1 MAFCFIFSILL
12 APSYFCFIARLFAFP
27 LSVIIGLGY
36 RIRYGG
42 KRGQLLFNS
51 YSLLNGEPSLG
62 HELGL
67 GLGPVEFSW
76 ILGLLCWG
84 RICLTKINKYE
95 FIAAIVHFRLRGVIV
110 YEFIYTHSILVCLCM
125 CVIKLK
131 ANARCDHINKCI
143 NCVCVCVCELPLFYS
158 EDKRHRNTLS
168 HKKKNCRAFLP
179 QVSSPFNIYKHTN
192 TSRSLPYY
200 MHVRTEGTT
209 IKTARET
216 LIFLLLWQ
224 FHSQLA
230 EFIHNALL
238 GVQQSL
244 RRFYEF
250 CHALDFKFCRC

>member
-110 YEFIYTHSILVCLCM
+110 YEFIYTHSIFVCLCM

-168 HKKKNCRAFLP
+168 HKKKIVALFCLKS
-179 QVSSPFNIYKHTN
+179 QVPSTYTN
-192 TSRSLPYY
+192 T
-200 MHVRTEGTT
+200 
-209 IKTARET
+209 
-216 LIFLLLWQ
+216 LIHPEVYHIICMYVLKELL
-224 FHSQLA
+224 
-230 EFIHNALL
+230 
-238 GVQQSL
+238 
-244 RRFYEF
+244 
-250 CHALDFKFCRC
+250 

>member
-51 YSLLNGEPSLG
+51 YSLLNGEPSLR

-158 EDKRHRNTLS
+158 EDKRHRNTLR
-168 HKKKNCRAFLP
+168 HKKKLSRFSA
-179 QVSSPFNIYKHTN
+179 SSLK
-192 TSRSLPYY
+192 SLQ
-200 MHVRTEGTT
+200 HIQT
-209 IKTARET
+209 
-216 LIFLLLWQ
+216 
-224 FHSQLA
+224 H
-230 EFIHNALL
+230 
-238 GVQQSL
+238 
-244 RRFYEF
+244 
-250 CHALDFKFCRC
+250 

>member
-1 MAFCFIFSILL
+1 MPFCFIFSILL

-42 KRGQLLFNS
+42 KRGQLLFNL

-62 HELGL
+62 HEL

-110 YEFIYTHSILVCLCM
+110 YEFIYTHRILVCLCM

-168 HKKKNCRAFLP
+168 HKKKIVALFCLKS
-179 QVSSPFNIYKHTN
+179 QVPSTYTN
-192 TSRSLPYY
+192 T
-200 MHVRTEGTT
+200 
-209 IKTARET
+209 
-216 LIFLLLWQ
+216 LIHPEVYHIICMYVLKELL
-224 FHSQLA
+224 
-230 EFIHNALL
+230 
-238 GVQQSL
+238 
-244 RRFYEF
+244 
-250 CHALDFKFCRC
+250 

>member
-110 YEFIYTHSILVCLCM
+110 YEFIYTHTVYWY
-125 CVIKLK
+125 
-131 ANARCDHINKCI
+131 A
-143 NCVCVCVCELPLFYS
+143 CVCV
-158 EDKRHRNTLS
+158 
-168 HKKKNCRAFLP
+168 
-179 QVSSPFNIYKHTN
+179 
-192 TSRSLPYY
+192 SLNLKLMP
-200 MHVRTEGTT
+200 VAIT
-209 IKTARET
+209 
-216 LIFLLLWQ
+216 
-224 FHSQLA
+224 
-230 EFIHNALL
+230 
-238 GVQQSL
+238 
-244 RRFYEF
+244 
-250 CHALDFKFCRC
+250 